1 LNLLFPESLEE
12 RPSRQPSAAFP
23 LPDVRKP
30 ELRNHQTVVG
40 VDGEKGSEIKKS
52 KLKCNR
58 DKHPNYVK
66 VQKKLLNVIT
76 DNGHSW

>member
-1 LNLLFPESLEE
+1 MLYNVLNLLFSESLEE

-23 LPDVRKP
+23 LPYVRKP

-58 DKHPNYVK
+58 DKQPNYAK
-66 VQKKLLNVIT
+66 VQ
-76 DNGHSW
+76 